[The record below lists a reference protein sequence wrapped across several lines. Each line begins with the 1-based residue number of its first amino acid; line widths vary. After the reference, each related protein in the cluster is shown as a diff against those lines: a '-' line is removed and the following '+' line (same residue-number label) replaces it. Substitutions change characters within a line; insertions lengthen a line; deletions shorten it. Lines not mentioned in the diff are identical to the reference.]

1 VLATSSRALWYS
13 TRGTGIISLVLLTAS
28 VALGVSEVVR
38 FATRG
43 WPRFVLAALHRNVA
57 LLATAFV
64 AAHVATALADSYAPI
79 RIVDVVVPFIGSYR
93 PLWLGLG
100 AVAFDLLVA
109 LIVTSL
115 LRERLGHRAWRAVH
129 WAAYVCWP
137 MALLH
142 GLGTGSDTRYR
153 WAVAVNVA
161 CIAAVLAAAL
171 FRIGWTRTVSGGSRA
186 LTAIGSVTMAVGVI
200 AWMTVEPM
208 RPGWARKAGTPSTL
222 LASAR
227 SLPARGTTGS
237 PGAATSSGSTA
248 LPIPFSSAATGTLRE
263 TGGSSG
269 VATVTIDVVL
279 RGANDARLHVEIEG
293 TPLAGGGVRMN
304 RGTVLLGTA
313 GAPDRYRGEITSLE
327 GTSIAATAR
336 SPGGSR
342 ISLAMQ
348 FTVNDANAVAGTVTA
363 RSGGFDGN

>member
-1 VLATSSRALWYS
+1 MLATSSRALWYS

-142 GLGTGSDTRYR
+142 GLGTGVMEI
-153 WAVAVNVA
+153 AVPDASGTFRAVY
-161 CIAAVLAAAL
+161 
-171 FRIGWTRTVSGGSRA
+171 TVS
-186 LTAIGSVTMAVGVI
+186 IGDSIYVI
-200 AWMTVEPM
+200 HAFQKKS
-208 RPGWARKAGTPSTL
+208 KAGIATPKLEMDLIRQSL
-222 LASAR
+222 KQLR
-227 SLPARGTTGS
+227 SEVRNAKEK
-237 PGAATSSGSTA
+237 SS
-248 LPIPFSSAATGTLRE
+248 
-263 TGGSSG
+263 
-269 VATVTIDVVL
+269 
-279 RGANDARLHVEIEG
+279 
-293 TPLAGGGVRMN
+293 
-304 RGTVLLGTA
+304 
-313 GAPDRYRGEITSLE
+313 
-327 GTSIAATAR
+327 
-336 SPGGSR
+336 
-342 ISLAMQ
+342 
-348 FTVNDANAVAGTVTA
+348 
-363 RSGGFDGN
+363 